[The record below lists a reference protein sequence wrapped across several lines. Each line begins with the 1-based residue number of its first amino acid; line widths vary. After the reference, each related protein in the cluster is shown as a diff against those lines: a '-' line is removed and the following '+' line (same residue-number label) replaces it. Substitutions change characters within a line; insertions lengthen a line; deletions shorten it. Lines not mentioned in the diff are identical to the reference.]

1 MPPKDANFIVTIQ
14 LTLIGI
20 VLIAGLYLLW
30 KALSRIEEKID
41 MMMTDKENQV
51 FLHPMNMSDPM
62 THMQEDDF
70 MKAVFGGEQTGD
82 GQTQIDFFTLSKPF
96 EEPAPKETVLVE
108 EVAPSVSVKE
118 YSKTKLRQMN
128 LEKLK
133 ELCAEKELS
142 AEGTKNQLIERLLAE

>member
-51 FLHPMNMSDPM
+51 FLHPMNMSDSM
-62 THMQEDDF
+62 THMQDDEF
-70 MKAVFGGEQTGD
+70 MKAVFREQPGD
-82 GQTQIDFFTLSKPF
+82 DQTKIEFFTLSKPF
-96 EEPAPKETVLVE
+96 EEPVPKESVLVE
-108 EVAPSVSVKE
+108 EIAPSVSVKE

-142 AEGTKNQLIERLLAE
+142 TEGTKNQLIERLLAE